1 MKILLAF
8 MILCSNFAFSQLD
21 ENKDI
26 IDSRLV
32 STNIIP
38 RKIENFREEI
48 KLSNKTLDTI
58 KIWYNS
64 KNLAKYIAVSNVKNG
79 IDDDYFHNLSTH
91 LNIGFKL
98 TNTLKV
104 NNQEFFYDSKMKRLI
119 IKNYSSDKKHL
130 LTEVLFIS
138 DFDIIKSK
146 LPQVINW

>member
-8 MILCSNFAFSQLD
+8 IILSSNFVFSQLD

-64 KNLAKYIAVSNVKNG
+64 KNLAKYIAVSNVKKG
-79 IDDDYFHNLSTH
+79 IDNDYFHTLSTH